1 MGKER
6 RSLALSEKERENTAY
21 HEAGHTLVALLTPG
35 TDPVEKVTII
45 PRGFSLGSTWS
56 FPEEDRYSE
65 NRTYLR
71 NQLTILMGG
80 RAAEILV
87 FDEMTTGAKQDIQT
101 STDIARNMVCDWG
114 MSDEL
119 GPLAYGK
126 KQEQIF
132 LGRELSQSRDY
143 SDSIAMAIDNEVR
156 DLVTT
161 AYDRALKLLTDNR
174 DKLELLAKA
183 LLEYETLS
191 LKDIN
196 HLLDSGEVTDALKKK
211 DVTGPESGSL
221 SSKTGKKEPRPR
233 GSSRPSPP
241 DLAPGEA

>member
-1 MGKER
+1 
-6 RSLALSEKERENTAY
+6 
-21 HEAGHTLVALLTPG
+21 
-35 TDPVEKVTII
+35 
-45 PRGFSLGSTWS
+45 
-56 FPEEDRYSE
+56 
-65 NRTYLR
+65 
-71 NQLTILMGG
+71 MGG

-132 LGRELSQSRDY
+132 LGREHSQSRDY
-143 SDSIAMAIDNEVR
+143 SDSVAMTIDNEVKK
-156 DLVTT
+156 LVTS
-161 AYDRALKLLTDNR
+161 AYNRALKLLTDNR
-174 DKLELLAKA
+174 DKLEMFAKA

-191 LKDIN
+191 LKDIQS
-196 HLLDSGEVTDALKKK
+196 LMDSGDVTDALKRR
-211 DVTGPESGSL
+211 DIPGPESGSL
-221 SSKTGKKEPRPR
+221 SSKPGNESPRPR